1 MSDRAGTI
9 WTLILLMW
17 LGGAIRSI
25 RAQNRAYCDGGT
37 GSGINER
44 WLKIKA
50 QRCLTLYPV

>member
-25 RAQNRAYCDGGT
+25 RAQNRAYCDGG
-37 GSGINER
+37 GGGGGDRLRN
-44 WLKIKA
+44 K
-50 QRCLTLYPV
+50 